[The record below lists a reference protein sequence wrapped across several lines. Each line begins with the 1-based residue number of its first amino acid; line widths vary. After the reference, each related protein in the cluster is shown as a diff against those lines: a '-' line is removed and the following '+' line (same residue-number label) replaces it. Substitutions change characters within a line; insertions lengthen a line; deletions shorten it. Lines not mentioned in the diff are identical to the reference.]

1 MKYDIHTHNIKAG
14 KNSIFAN
21 STKFDDRQPF
31 SIGVHPWE
39 LNEVQTDQIDI
50 FSHVKD
56 HFCLAIGEIG
66 LDRIKGPSLTLQTD
80 RFCQQIALSEEHK
93 LPVIIHCVRAF
104 EELIQLKRML
114 KPAQPWIV
122 HGFEKTAYLNKLLEN
137 GFYISVGHRVLTNE
151 KLQGI
156 LHEIPLER
164 LFLETD
170 ESSITIEV
178 IYDHVAQLIHLPVN
192 QLEKQIETN
201 IKRVFPKWKIG

>member
-1 MKYDIHTHNIKAG
+1 MKYDIHTHNKHAG

-31 SIGVHPWE
+31 SVGIHPWE
-39 LNEVQTDQIDI
+39 ENESLFEDVDWFNLLTAENC
-50 FSHVKD
+50 V
-56 HFCLAIGEIG
+56 AVGEIG
-66 LDRIKGPSLTLQTD
+66 LDRMKGPDLNLQKTLYIK
-80 RFCQQIALSEEHK
+80 QIELSEHYNM
-93 LPVIIHCVRAF
+93 PVIIHCVRAL
-104 EELIQLKRML
+104 EELIQLKRL
-114 KPAQPWIV
+114 VQPTQPWIV
-122 HGFEKTAYLNKLLEN
+122 HGFGKTAYLGRLLEN

-156 LHEIPLER
+156 LHKIPLER

-170 ESSITIEV
+170 DSGINIEE
-178 IYDHVAQLIHLPVN
+178 IYEKVAQLIHLPVN